1 MYAVFKGNM
10 KIIKKFVNLD
20 VNIFELNSQG
30 SSLLHLAI
38 ISDQVNIMVYLRE
51 KFKLDIYAKNNNGS
65 TPLHLACFYGSESCF
80 NVLLSWID
88 IDNDNDNDNN
98 NDIYYNDN
106 INIKND
112 EGNTPMHF
120 LILTG
125 NLIIYFF
132 L

>member
-10 KIIKKFVNLD
+10 KIIKRLVNLD
-20 VNIFELNSQG
+20 VNIFELNSHG
-30 SSLLHLAI
+30 SSLLHIAI
-38 ISDQVNIMVYLRE
+38 ISDQVSALVYFKE
-51 KFKLDIYAKNNNGS
+51 KYKLDIYAKNKNGS

-88 IDNDNDNDNN
+88 NS
-98 NDIYYNDN
+98 NDINE
-106 INIKND
+106 KND

-125 NLIIYFF
+125 ILKF
-132 L
+132 LFL